1 MSTVPKRAVEF
12 AGYVLMHCAN
22 LADGNRKGELVCP
35 FAIVEEDGERQV
47 VEFAAE
53 TQEEA
58 VERGQASLDDYRDS
72 AERWGLAREGVYQT
86 GGKTHD
92 VLVVTVWI
100 EGMEHSASVVQK
112 FGRDD
117 ARALYMIG
125 TPDLITHVGE
135 TARHVGDWARAHLLK
150 GVASHPRGDKWAQW
164 QPQ

>member
-1 MSTVPKRAVEF
+1 MATVPKRAVEF

-35 FAIVEEDGERQV
+35 FAIIEEEGERQV
-47 VEFAAE
+47 VEFEAG

-58 VERGQASLDDYRDS
+58 VARGQASLDDYRDS
-72 AERWGLAREGVYQT
+72 AERWGFAREGVYQS
-86 GGKTHD
+86 GGKGHD

-100 EGMEHSASVVQK
+100 EKMEVPASVIQK

-117 ARALYMIG
+117 GGALYMIG
-125 TPDLITHVGE
+125 TPDLITHVADV
-135 TARHVGDWARAHLLK
+135 ARHVLDWDRADLVK
-150 GVASHPRGDKWAQW
+150 GVISHPRGDKWAQW